1 MRFSSGCDTIGRQ
14 TLPQASVRVKSDFC
28 GTSWELTTFV
38 AWGRVRGKEQITM
51 ALSGIRVLDLSRLLP
66 GPFCSM
72 ILADFGA
79 EVIKVEE
86 PVKGD
91 YMRRIPP
98 LARQE
103 GAMFLA
109 VNRNKKSLTL
119 NLKTEAGRRI
129 FLELARTA
137 DVLLEGF
144 RPGVM
149 ARLGLDYQAVRG
161 VNPRLVYC
169 SLSGFGQEGP
179 YRERVG
185 HDLNYIALG
194 GVLGLLGG
202 EDRPPTVPGVQLA
215 DLCGGLWAAL
225 AITLALLARERTGRG
240 QYLDVSML
248 DGVVSL
254 LTVPA
259 AAYFLGGGACSAL
272 TAAQAN
278 YNVYR
283 TGDGRYVTL
292 GALES
297 KFWRAFCQAVGRED
311 WIARQDDGDV
321 VAEVQAMF
329 ETRTLAEWE
338 EFFAGKDVCCA
349 PVRTLDEVFADPQVQ
364 SRGMLVEVEHPL
376 EGLLRQLGMPI
387 KLSDTPGTV
396 RMPPPRLGEHTN
408 ELLCALRYGEKEIAE
423 LRERGVV

>member
-1 MRFSSGCDTIGRQ
+1 
-14 TLPQASVRVKSDFC
+14 
-28 GTSWELTTFV
+28 
-38 AWGRVRGKEQITM
+38 M

-91 YMRRIPP
+91 YMRRLPP

-103 GAMFLA
+103 GVVFLA

-149 ARLGLDYQAVRG
+149 ARLGLDYQAVHE

-169 SLSGFGQEGP
+169 SLSGFGQTGP
-179 YRERVG
+179 YRQRAG
-185 HDLNYIALG
+185 HDLNYVALG
-194 GVLGLLGG
+194 GVLDLLGAEG
-202 EDRPPTVPGVQLA
+202 EPPAVPGVPIA
-215 DLCGGLWAAL
+215 DLCAGLWAAL
-225 AITLALLARERTGRG
+225 AITLALLARERTGSG
-240 QYLDVSML
+240 QYLDVAML
-248 DGVVSL
+248 DSVVSL

-259 AAYFLGGGACSAL
+259 AVHFACRGGRPSAP
-272 TAAQAN
+272 TQGQAN

-283 TGDGRYVTL
+283 TRDGRYVAL
-292 GALES
+292 GALEH
-297 KFWRAFCQAVGRED
+297 KFWRSFCQAVGREE
-311 WIARQDDGDV
+311 WIARQDDSSLI
-321 VAEVQAMF
+321 AEVQALF
-329 ETRTLAEWE
+329 ATRTLAEWE
-338 EFFAGKDVCCA
+338 DFFADKDVCCE
-349 PVRTLDEVFADPQVQ
+349 PVHTLDEVFADPQVQ
-364 SRGMLVEVEHPL
+364 ARGILVEVEHPL
-376 EGLLRQLGMPI
+376 EGVLKQLGTPI

-396 RMPPPRLGEHTN
+396 RTPPPRLGEHTE
-408 ELLCALRYGEKEIAE
+408 ELLRALGYSAKEIADLE
-423 LRERGVV
+423 AQGVV